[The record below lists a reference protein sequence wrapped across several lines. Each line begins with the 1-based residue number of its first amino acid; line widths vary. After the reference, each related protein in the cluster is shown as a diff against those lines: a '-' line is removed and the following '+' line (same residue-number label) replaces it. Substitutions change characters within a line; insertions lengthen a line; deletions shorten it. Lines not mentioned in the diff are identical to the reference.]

1 MATYI
6 KTLKEDNG
14 DIVYPQTNTDAV
26 YTSGGETLETRIS
39 KYVTAEDVAQSVQS
53 FGTVTVGMLD
63 WSGIMD
69 KIYPVGSIYM
79 SATLTTP
86 AAVATALGGT
96 WVAWGAGRVPV
107 GVDANDTDFDAA
119 EETGGSKDMQKHS
132 HTRGTMEIAGSV
144 YGDEVTRDS
153 GVTATGAFKCPSTND
168 YSYGGTGGF
177 FGGGYNY
184 RLNNGFNFKAS
195 RNWTGATS
203 EEGDGTSGN
212 LQPYI
217 TCYMYKRTA

>member
-6 KTLKEDNG
+6 KDLKEDNG
-14 DIVYPQTNTDAV
+14 DIVYPHTNTDAV

-69 KIYPVGSIYM
+69 KIYPVGSIFM
-79 SATLTTP
+79 SATLSTA
-86 AAVATALGGT
+86 AAVESALGGT
-96 WVAWGAGRVPV
+96 WVAWGSGRVPV

-132 HTRGTMEIAGSV
+132 HTRGTMDIVGSF
-144 YGDEVTRDS
+144 YGDEVSRDT
-153 GVTATGAFKCPSTND
+153 GITATGAFKCPSTND
-168 YSYGGTGGF
+168 GTGGVGHF
-177 FGGGYNY
+177 EGASYNY
-184 RLNNGFNFKAS
+184 NLANGFNFKAS

-203 EEGDGTSGN
+203 EEGTGTSGN